1 MHASKP
7 RYTGIFEIPMEG
19 SIFKIH
25 KNFVDKLTTKNYNF
39 AALLST
45 DCYPDENLRGKPM
58 ENSGK

>member
-19 SIFKIH
+19 SIFKTP

-39 AALLST
+39 DATPFHRLL
-45 DCYPDENLRGKPM
+45 P
-58 ENSGK
+58 